1 MDGAHQW
8 FSASSSEMRQ
18 AGWDPT
24 PTLGVTTCP
33 VLRARLNLSGIFTFI
48 GLGASVVFFVAVLM
62 IVGWPSSIIGEELI
76 GGMLARHSFSAAF
89 LLQVLILTSVSA
101 YRFFCCTEPGLLPL
115 LLRLRRSSLPG
126 TLNILVDDQSAR
138 DPNRFR
144 PSGARVNVYMSRD
157 GQLEFAG
164 LDLERRPRS

>member
-1 MDGAHQW
+1 M
-8 FSASSSEMRQ
+8 
-18 AGWDPT
+18 
-24 PTLGVTTCP
+24 
-33 VLRARLNLSGIFTFI
+33 VLFATI
-48 GLGASVVFFVAVLM
+48 LM

-76 GGMLARHSFSAAF
+76 G
-89 LLQVLILTSVSA
+89 
-101 YRFFCCTEPGLLPL
+101 EPGLLPL